1 MKKIA
6 VLVIFVC
13 LVLAAGCTGTSSAP
27 AATPTPTPTI
37 QKVPVP
43 VKDPSIIKSGNY
55 SLTAAIDHIEV
66 DSKESGKQ
74 VNIYLRL
81 KNTGNESIRLVWYS
95 KLTDKNGLSYG
106 GVGVSHGGS
115 GAATFIF
122 DPDSTGT
129 MRDYVTI
136 DSKDYAALKTG
147 GATLDI
153 VYADQKNPLEP
164 ISGLNS
170 TWTLEP
176 VFFP

>member
-6 VLVIFVC
+6 VLTIFVC
-13 LVLAAGCTGTSSAP
+13 LVLAAGCTGTTSAP
-27 AATPTPTPTI
+27 AAAPTPTI
-37 QKVPVP
+37 QKVPIP
-43 VKDPSIIKSGNY
+43 VKDLSVIKSGNY
-55 SLTAAIDHIEV
+55 SLTTAIDHIEV

-95 KLTDKNGLSYG
+95 RLTDKNGLSYG

-122 DPDSTGT
+122 NPDSTGT
-129 MRDYVTI
+129 MRDYVDI
-136 DSKDYAALKTG
+136 PAKDYAALKSG
-147 GATLDI
+147 GAVLEI
-153 VYADQKNPLEP
+153 AYADQKNPLEP